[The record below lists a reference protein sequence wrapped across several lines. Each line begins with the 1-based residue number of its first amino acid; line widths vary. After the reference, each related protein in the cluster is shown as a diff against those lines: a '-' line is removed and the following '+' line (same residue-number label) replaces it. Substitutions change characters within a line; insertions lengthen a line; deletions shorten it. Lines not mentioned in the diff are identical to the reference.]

1 MDALIQSASTGLAG
15 LEAAVY
21 TLGGVAIT
29 VAVAL
34 IGVRLIRRA
43 AKQVG

>member
-21 TLGGVAIT
+21 TLGGVAIS
-29 VAVAL
+29 VSVAL

-43 AKQVG
+43 ARQVG